1 MEGGG
6 QTIHTRCHPLRAA
19 EAAASRRRKPP
30 LLAAAASRRRMPP
43 EPAAAAMQ
51 QVRSKPPLRREG
63 PRGPVE
69 VNDSALCLGD
79 GGAAIVAW
87 RMQSDDNV
95 IVGCMRGTVGARGA
109 ASSVAGAK
117 CGGCERDTAARAC
130 AMQPW
135 GCDNDGL
142 ATSG

>member
-1 MEGGG
+1 MAGVLAGGDSPEGTAVQRGGGGNERAWGEKSRMRGQPGKEAGHQSIKCGEGGG

-69 VNDSALCLGD
+69 AQPRARPHNTIGHAQESAP
-79 GGAAIVAW
+79 
-87 RMQSDDNV
+87 
-95 IVGCMRGTVGARGA
+95 
-109 ASSVAGAK
+109 SSP
-117 CGGCERDTAARAC
+117 E
-130 AMQPW
+130 
-135 GCDNDGL
+135 
-142 ATSG
+142 S

>member
-1 MEGGG
+1 MGREEQEVGATGKEPGHQSIKCGEGGG

-30 LLAAAASRRRMPP
+30 LLAAAASRMPP

-69 VNDSALCLGD
+69 AQPHARPHTTIGHAQESAP
-79 GGAAIVAW
+79 
-87 RMQSDDNV
+87 
-95 IVGCMRGTVGARGA
+95 
-109 ASSVAGAK
+109 SSP
-117 CGGCERDTAARAC
+117 E
-130 AMQPW
+130 
-135 GCDNDGL
+135 
-142 ATSG
+142 S